1 METTFAESGFVKA
14 HLIKSPL
21 YLEDKQLW
29 EVLLREQDE
38 ISGFF
43 AQIGLQLVVSED
55 QGYAFLRQIESDG
68 EEKVPRLVKKR
79 KLSYDATLLL
89 VCLRDELNRF
99 DAATADQTQLFRSD
113 RELHDIVAGFLR
125 ESNNQTR
132 DSKRIDSAI
141 EQLVSLGFLR
151 AAGAAR
157 PDSYE
162 VMRIIRAR
170 FGPGEL
176 ETVKERLLNYASE

>member
-29 EVLLREQDE
+29 EQNE
-38 ISGFF
+38 ISGYF

-132 DSKRIDSAI
+132 DAKRIDSAI